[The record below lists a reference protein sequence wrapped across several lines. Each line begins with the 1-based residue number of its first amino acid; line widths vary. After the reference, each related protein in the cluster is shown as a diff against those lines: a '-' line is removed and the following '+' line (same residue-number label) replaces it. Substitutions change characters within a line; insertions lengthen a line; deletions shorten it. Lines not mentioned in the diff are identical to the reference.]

1 MAQSQNKFVAQAD
14 LEAIHYDSFDNPN
27 MWVIDNTAG
36 TTGLGWEFTINP
48 EVYPVPSILFA
59 STSVADGFLFVSSD
73 ANNTENNDGTPII
86 TTATTNYSLDFS
98 DEPIVFLYFE
108 HFFSAY
114 YETRSVE
121 VSGDNGQTWTE
132 FSITTDQDFNIQ
144 SENSEVWLADISSIA
159 GNQSQVKI
167 RFTYNDNDIWA
178 FFWAVDDLAILV
190 PTDEPTGLACYETA
204 EFNEETL
211 LWEVIGE
218 MPLEPTDLACY
229 EEAVFDEDFCEWY
242 VIGEMPVEPI
252 TACYEVAVFDVDLCV
267 WYVFGEMP
275 LEPTDLACYEEA
287 VFDENFC
294 EWYVISSEP
303 TDLACY
309 EEAVFDED
317 LCEWSVIG
325 EMPEEP
331 TDLACYE
338 EAVFDADL
346 CVWYVISSEP
356 TDLACYEQAVF
367 DADLC
372 EWYVISSEPT
382 DLACYEEAVFDADLC
397 EWFVISSEPTDLA
410 CYEQAVF
417 DEVNCEWSVISSEPT
432 DLACYEQAVFD
443 ADLCEWYVI
452 SSEPT
457 DLACYEEAVFDEVN
471 CEWSVI
477 GEMPE
482 VPTDLACYEEA
493 VFDEDLCEWY
503 GIGEDTTPEAA
514 VVTESNGTLIATGG
528 SAGMGL
534 WVDCATQQPIAGVMG
549 TTFTPTANGFYTYV
563 ILNAT
568 MTCFGIGNC
577 VEVGIISLDEKDEV
591 LFSIAPNPSNGI
603 FTLKNPS
610 LIDGVIVITDGSG
623 RIIYE
628 SSLDVSEKSIDISNA
643 SIGIYYLNIK
653 SENNNKVIRLIK
665 N

>member
-14 LEAIHYDSFDNPN
+14 LEALHYDSFDNPN

-48 EVYPVPSILFA
+48 EVNPVPSILFA

-73 ANNTENNDGTPII
+73 ANNTEDNDGTPII

-108 HFFSAY
+108 HFFAAY
-114 YETRSVE
+114 LETRSVE

-178 FFWAVDDLAILV
+178 YFWAVDDLAILV

-252 TACYEVAVFDVDLCV
+252 TACYEVAVFDANLCV
-267 WYVFGEMP
+267 WSVFGEMP
-275 LEPTDLACYEEA
+275 
-287 VFDENFC
+287 V
-294 EWYVISSEP
+294 
-303 TDLACY
+303 
-309 EEAVFDED
+309 
-317 LCEWSVIG
+317 
-325 EMPEEP
+325 
-331 TDLACYE
+331 
-338 EAVFDADL
+338 
-346 CVWYVISSEP
+346 
-356 TDLACYEQAVF
+356 
-367 DADLC
+367 
-372 EWYVISSEPT
+372 
-382 DLACYEEAVFDADLC
+382 
-397 EWFVISSEPTDLA
+397 EPTDLA

-432 DLACYEQAVFD
+432 DLACYEEAVFDEVNCEWYVIGEMPVEPITACYEEAVFD
-443 ADLCEWYVI
+443 ADLCVWYVISSEPTDLACYETAVFDEDFCEWYVI

-534 WVDCATQQPIAGVMG
+534 WVDCSTQQPIAGAMD

-577 VEVGIISLDEKDEV
+577 VEVGFISLDEKDEV

>member
-382 DLACYEEAVFDADLC
+382 DLACYEEAVFD
-397 EWFVISSEPTDLA
+397 
-410 CYEQAVF
+410 
-417 DEVNCEWSVISSEPT
+417 
-432 DLACYEQAVFD
+432 
-443 ADLCEWYVI
+443 
-452 SSEPT
+452 
-457 DLACYEEAVFDEVN
+457 EVN

>member
-1 MAQSQNKFVAQAD
+1 MTISTDATEAPITLTFNPGVTALGANIFVTDALFNLIPGIITVAFSNGNTTSFSTTSASD
-14 LEAIHYDSFDNPN
+14 FFGAIAYSALITSISISTTNTEDNSYVTLDN
-27 MWVIDNTAG
+27 LVIA
-36 TTGLGWEFTINP
+36 TGTINP
-48 EVYPVPSILFA
+48 
-59 STSVADGFLFVSSD
+59 T
-73 ANNTENNDGTPII
+73 
-86 TTATTNYSLDFS
+86 
-98 DEPIVFLYFE
+98 
-108 HFFSAY
+108 
-114 YETRSVE
+114 
-121 VSGDNGQTWTE
+121 
-132 FSITTDQDFNIQ
+132 
-144 SENSEVWLADISSIA
+144 
-159 GNQSQVKI
+159 
-167 RFTYNDNDIWA
+167 
-178 FFWAVDDLAILV
+178 
-190 PTDEPTGLACYETA
+190 LACYETA
-204 EFNEETL
+204 
-211 LWEVIGE
+211 
-218 MPLEPTDLACY
+218 
-229 EEAVFDEDFCEWY
+229 VFDELSCEWS

-252 TACYEVAVFDVDLCV
+252 TACYEVAVFDEFFCEWNLI
-267 WYVFGEMP
+267 GEMP
-275 LEPTDLACYEEA
+275 VGPTDLACYEQA
-287 VFDENFC
+287 VFDELF
-294 EWYVISSEP
+294 
-303 TDLACY
+303 
-309 EEAVFDED
+309 
-317 LCEWSVIG
+317 CEWSVIG
-325 EMPEEP
+325 EMPVEP
-331 TDLACYE
+331 TGLACDE

-346 CVWYVISSEP
+346 CVWY
-356 TDLACYEQAVF
+356 
-367 DADLC
+367 
-372 EWYVISSEPT
+372 
-382 DLACYEEAVFDADLC
+382 
-397 EWFVISSEPTDLA
+397 VISSEPTDLA

-443 ADLCEWYVI
+443 AEFCEWSVFGEMPV
-452 SSEPT
+452 EPT
-457 DLACYEEAVFDEVN
+457 DLACYETAEFDAEF
-471 CEWSVI
+471 CEWSVF
-477 GEMPE
+477 GEMPVE
-482 VPTDLACYEEA
+482 PTDLACYEEA

>member
-1 MAQSQNKFVAQAD
+1 MKKTLLYLCLILMAQSQNKFVAQD
-14 LEAIHYDSFDNPN
+14 IEFVHYDSFDNPN

-36 TTGLGWEFTINP
+36 TTGLGWEFTMDP
-48 EVYPVPSILFA
+48 EVNPNPSILFA
-59 STSVADGFLFVSSD
+59 STTVADGFLFVSSD
-73 ANNTENNDGTPII
+73 ANNTEDNDGTPIR

-108 HFFSAY
+108 HFFAAY
-114 YETRSVE
+114 LETRSVE

-132 FSITTDQDFNIQ
+132 FSITTDQDYNFQ

-167 RFTYNDNDIWA
+167 RFTYDDNDIWA
-178 FFWAVDDLAILV
+178 YFWAVDDLLIFV

-229 EEAVFDEDFCEWY
+229 EEAVFDEDF
-242 VIGEMPVEPI
+242 
-252 TACYEVAVFDVDLCV
+252 
-267 WYVFGEMP
+267 
-275 LEPTDLACYEEA
+275 
-287 VFDENFC
+287 
-294 EWYVISSEP
+294 
-303 TDLACY
+303 
-309 EEAVFDED
+309 
-317 LCEWSVIG
+317 
-325 EMPEEP
+325 
-331 TDLACYE
+331 
-338 EAVFDADL
+338 
-346 CVWYVISSEP
+346 
-356 TDLACYEQAVF
+356 
-367 DADLC
+367 
-372 EWYVISSEPT
+372 
-382 DLACYEEAVFDADLC
+382 
-397 EWFVISSEPTDLA
+397 
-410 CYEQAVF
+410 
-417 DEVNCEWSVISSEPT
+417 
-432 DLACYEQAVFD
+432 
-443 ADLCEWYVI
+443 CEWYVI

-534 WVDCATQQPIAGVMG
+534 WVDCSTQQPIAGAMD

-577 VEVGIISLDEKDEV
+577 VEVGFISLDEKDEV

-628 SSLDVSEKSIDISNA
+628 SSLDASEKSIDISNA
-643 SIGIYYLNIK
+643 SLGIYYLNIK
-653 SENNNKVIRLIK
+653 SENNNKVIRIIK

>member
-1 MAQSQNKFVAQAD
+1 MKKTLLYLCLILMAQSQNKFVAQD
-14 LEAIHYDSFDNPN
+14 IEFVHYDSFDNPN

-36 TTGLGWEFTINP
+36 TTGLGWEFTMDP
-48 EVYPVPSILFA
+48 EVNPFPSILFA
-59 STSVADGFLFVSSD
+59 STTVADGFLFVSSD
-73 ANNTENNDGTPII
+73 ANNTEDNDGTPIR

-108 HFFSAY
+108 HFFAAY
-114 YETRSVE
+114 LETRSVE

-167 RFTYNDNDIWA
+167 RFTYDDNDIWA
-178 FFWAVDDLAILV
+178 YFWAVDDLLIFV

-229 EEAVFDEDFCEWY
+229 EEAVFDE
-242 VIGEMPVEPI
+242 V
-252 TACYEVAVFDVDLCV
+252 
-267 WYVFGEMP
+267 
-275 LEPTDLACYEEA
+275 
-287 VFDENFC
+287 FC

-309 EEAVFDED
+309 E
-317 LCEWSVIG
+317 
-325 EMPEEP
+325 
-331 TDLACYE
+331 
-338 EAVFDADL
+338 
-346 CVWYVISSEP
+346 
-356 TDLACYEQAVF
+356 Q
-367 DADLC
+367 
-372 EWYVISSEPT
+372 
-382 DLACYEEAVFDADLC
+382 AVFDADLC

-432 DLACYEQAVFD
+432 DLACYETAEFDAEFCEWYVIGEMPVEPTDLACYEEAVFD
-443 ADLCEWYVI
+443 EDLCEWYVI

-534 WVDCATQQPIAGVMG
+534 WVDCSTQQPIAGAMD

-577 VEVGIISLDEKDEV
+577 VEVGFISLDEKDEV